1 MQISEKIKMMAKLAK
16 ASSRVLVKCSTEE
29 KNAALMAIASS
40 LESSRDDIL
49 AANAADLAAAAENG
63 VPKTFAELGEMNAD
77 VVIDFSHHTAV
88 NEVLAYAKRIGSA
101 AVIGT
106 TGHTAEEKE
115 LIYAAAKEIP
125 VFYSG
130 NMSLGIAVL
139 CRLAKQAAAF
149 FPDADIEIVEVHH
162 NRKVDAPS
170 GTAKMLFEAVKEV
183 RPDAVAHCGRAG
195 EGKRQKNEIGISALR
210 MGNVVGIHEV
220 HIVTSNQSLVLKHES
235 GSRAMLADGAVSAAR
250 FMEGKPAG
258 LYDME
263 SILG

>member
-1 MQISEKIKMMAKLAK
+1 MRAVLCGANGAMGKLIDARLG
-16 ASSRVLVKCSTEE
+16 AEVVGRVS
-29 KNAALMAIASS
+29 I
-40 LESSRDDIL
+40 DG
-49 AANAADLAAAAENG
+49 ENN
-63 VPKTFAELGEMNAD
+63 VPKTFSELGKVEAD
-77 VVIDFSHHTAV
+77 VLIDFSHHSAIAD
-88 NEVLAYAKRIGSA
+88 VLDYAKSIGCA

-125 VFYSG
+125 VFFSG

-170 GTAKMLFEAVKEV
+170 GTALMLFNAIKEV
-183 RPDAVAHCGRAG
+183 RPEAEANCGRSG
-195 EGKRQKNEIGISALR
+195 EGKRTKNEIGISALR

-220 HIVTSNQSLVLKHES
+220 HICTGTQTLTLKHEATT
-235 GSRAMLADGAVSAAR
+235 RAMLADGAVDAAR
-250 FMEGKPAG
+250 FMNGKPVG
-258 LYDME
+258 FYNME
-263 SILG
+263 SILEG